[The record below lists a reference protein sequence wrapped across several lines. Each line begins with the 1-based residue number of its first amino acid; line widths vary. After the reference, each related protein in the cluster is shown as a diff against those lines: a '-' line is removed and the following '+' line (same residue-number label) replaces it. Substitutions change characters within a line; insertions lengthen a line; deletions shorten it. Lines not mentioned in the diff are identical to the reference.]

1 MFEFEVKT
9 DVVSV
14 KVTVESDDAAT
25 DRETVEPADTVPIDP
40 ADVEKVGAAEA
51 DKIAE
56 DDLTALP
63 SLFSTLIKYDAD
75 ARLKVAEID
84 VVLVNVTA
92 VALVIAPVDELIAST
107 IGTETKL
114 VPAIVTAVD
123 VLGATNKLEDVIVG
137 LVSDIDEKDK
147 LPDASVTKACPDV
160 PSAVG
165 ILKVT
170 PLEFNLL
177 DIILRWFPMCA

>member
-1 MFEFEVKT
+1 MK
-9 DVVSV
+9 
-14 KVTVESDDAAT
+14 
-25 DRETVEPADTVPIDP
+25 
-40 ADVEKVGAAEA
+40 
-51 DKIAE
+51 
-56 DDLTALP
+56 
-63 SLFSTLIKYDAD
+63 
-75 ARLKVAEID
+75 
-84 VVLVNVTA
+84 VTA
-92 VALVIAPVDELIAST
+92 VARVIAPVDELIAST

-147 LPDASVTKACPDV
+147 LPDASVTKACPDD

-170 PLEFNLL
+170 PFELNLL